1 MVSILHDQNCD
12 SAGIWVRHLVVSGGV
27 ARTTPVLKT
36 RYFQVLSSKDSA
48 RDQVHKVTYLG
59 RLPGVGAGVAG

>member
-1 MVSILHDQNCD
+1 M
-12 SAGIWVRHLVVSGGV
+12 VSGGV
-27 ARTTPVLKT
+27 AQTTPVLKT

-59 RLPGVGAGVAG
+59 RLPGVGAGVAGLLLFSESLHSQPHP

>member
-1 MVSILHDQNCD
+1 M
-12 SAGIWVRHLVVSGGV
+12 VSGGV

-36 RYFQVLSSKDSA
+36 RYFQVLSSKESA
-48 RDQVHKVTYLG
+48 CDQVHEVTHLG

>member
-1 MVSILHDQNCD
+1 M
-12 SAGIWVRHLVVSGGV
+12 VSGGV

-48 RDQVHKVTYLG
+48 RDQVHKVTYLR